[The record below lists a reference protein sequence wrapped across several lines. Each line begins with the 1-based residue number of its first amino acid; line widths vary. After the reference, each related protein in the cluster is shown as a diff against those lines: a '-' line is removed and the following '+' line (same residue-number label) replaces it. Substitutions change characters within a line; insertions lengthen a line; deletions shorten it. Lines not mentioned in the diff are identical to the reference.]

1 MAFIVF
7 FTNIPKESLSAA
19 DLRYENKKIQ
29 STNAQK
35 EQQMTDGIS
44 KISHSTIEVN
54 NTADRVKDNKLSANS
69 AADHADATKVAVG
82 NDEVIL
88 SKTAETAMAAGDFDA
103 LKVEK
108 IKLALAEGS
117 YPLDPRRIAESFVGI
132 ESMLGGN

>member
-1 MAFIVF
+1 
-7 FTNIPKESLSAA
+7 
-19 DLRYENKKIQ
+19 
-29 STNAQK
+29 
-35 EQQMTDGIS
+35 MTDGIS